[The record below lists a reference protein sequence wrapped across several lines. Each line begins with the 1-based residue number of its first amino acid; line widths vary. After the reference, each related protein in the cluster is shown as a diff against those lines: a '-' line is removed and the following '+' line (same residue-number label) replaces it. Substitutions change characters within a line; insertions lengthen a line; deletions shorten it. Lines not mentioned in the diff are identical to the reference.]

1 MNQRVRNHVITML
14 GLGCLSMIL
23 GPGAVMAQGDGEEK
37 KSKPAYDAY
46 EEFAKANKYVSYGS
60 YSKAIPHYERVLAV
74 EPLTYNIV
82 HYNLGE
88 IYRAKKNCVKAVFHY
103 TAYLGTGSDAEAL
116 DLSKKSIAECD
127 TSSWP
132 ALTVTATPDNATI
145 KIDGFIFTQG
155 GKLENVKLGPG
166 TYEVEVEAPEYIA
179 QMRPVSL
186 ESKKAASE
194 RFDLEK
200 QTFFGSVLVAV
211 DQPGATLKL
220 IPKNLDKPEL
230 SQGELA
236 LTSPLKEPA
245 KLPTGK
251 YLLEVNLNGYDRWI
265 RHIYITRDQ
274 KTDVDVRLTKALPIE
289 LKAQ

>member
-1 MNQRVRNHVITML
+1 MNQRVLNHGIRAIGFGVLLI
-14 GLGCLSMIL
+14 CLSV
-23 GPGAVMAQGDGEEK
+23 GTAMAQDEEGK
-37 KSKPAYDAY
+37 KSKPDYDAY

-103 TAYLGTGSDAEAL
+103 TAYLGTGTDAEAL
-116 DLSKKSIAECD
+116 DFSRKSIAECD
-127 TSSWP
+127 TSTWP
-132 ALTVTATPDNATI
+132 TLTVTATPDTATI
-145 KIDGFIFTQG
+145 KIDGFIFSQN
-155 GKLENVKLGPG
+155 GKIEQLKIGPG
-166 TYEVEVEAPEYIA
+166 GYELEVSAPEFIS
-179 QMRPVSL
+179 QTREIKL
-186 ESKKAASE
+186 ESKKVSEE

-200 QTFFGSVLVAV
+200 QTFFGSVHVEV
-211 DQPGATLKL
+211 DQPGAKLKL
-220 IPKNLDKPEL
+220 IPRKLDKPEL
-230 SQGELA
+230 SPGEMA

-251 YLLEVNLNGYDRWI
+251 YLLEVNLDGYDRWI

-274 KTDVDVRLTKALPIE
+274 KIDVDVRLTKAMPIE